1 MRPHGHSFEAVRILQ
16 ENLSE
21 QEKFSVFDFDDGSH
35 NGRPSVIKSCAT
47 KVISS

>member
-1 MRPHGHSFEAVRILQ
+1 MRPHGHSFEALQ

-21 QEKFSVFDFDDGSH
+21 QDKFSVFDFDDGSH